1 MKKTGDGS
9 RTYWNRPISHHCEPE
24 QLIDESLLCQ
34 EAAFR
39 FDHINTHS
47 TQILLD
53 KLQTA
58 LFCHRYHWK
67 ENAPLIIL
75 N

>member
-1 MKKTGDGS
+1 MKKNGG
-9 RTYWNRPISHHCEPE
+9 WEQNLLERPISHHCEPE
-24 QLIDESLLCQ
+24 QLIDETSLCQ

-53 KLQTA
+53 KPQTA